1 MPAQW
6 TAEIIG
12 KMHLNGVTAKQLATA
27 IGWNPKYLSQVLNGH
42 KSPKSAENKVRSAL
56 DELLSQNEAADA
68 TEV

>member
-27 IGWNPKYLSQVLNGH
+27 VGWNPKYLSQVLNGRVN
-42 KSPKSAENKVRSAL
+42 PKGAEQKLRNALAQIDSAPAS
-56 DELLSQNEAADA
+56 
-68 TEV
+68 

>member
-12 KMHLNGVTAKQLATA
+12 KMHLNGVTAKQLAA
-27 IGWNPKYLSQVLNGH
+27 KVGWHPKYLSRVINGH
-42 KSPKSAENKVRSAL
+42 SMPAGAENKVRSAL
-56 DELLSQNEAADA
+56 DELISQNDAAKA